1 MASCHVKLIQGRSTH
16 GKITHILYAVN
27 LISNMSTSMVAPAA
41 SDAARASAAAIVA
54 IIN

>member
-1 MASCHVKLIQGRSTH
+1 
-16 GKITHILYAVN
+16 
-27 LISNMSTSMVAPAA
+27 MSTSMVAPAA